1 MQSCAKEYRS
11 PIAPGLSFDTY
22 CGKVR
27 EGKLQLRRMA
37 KRHRADDDVQA
48 GERCNDRGW
57 RKGIARYV
65 KSWSEDHV
73 QKHAGSEADSA

>member
-1 MQSCAKEYRS
+1 
-11 PIAPGLSFDTY
+11 
-22 CGKVR
+22 
-27 EGKLQLRRMA
+27 MA

-65 KSWSEDHV
+65 KSWPEDHV